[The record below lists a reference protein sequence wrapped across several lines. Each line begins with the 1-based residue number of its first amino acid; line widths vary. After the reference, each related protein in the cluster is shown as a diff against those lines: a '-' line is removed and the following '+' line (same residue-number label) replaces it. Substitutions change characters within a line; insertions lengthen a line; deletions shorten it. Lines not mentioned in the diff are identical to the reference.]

1 MPATIINVPEVNDS
15 IDRAHKQL
23 EEQKQALERIDG
35 VVSSMEES
43 WDSESQK
50 VYAERFRDAKQRI
63 QQFNE
68 SVNDSLTNM
77 KEFVE
82 RCVDYD
88 SLTAQEIRNVQWRK

>member
-23 EEQKQALERIDG
+23 EEQKQTLERIDG